1 MPDFRILATT
11 QLTDGAAVDLRPQWN
26 VDARSIVFER
36 QAGDGSEL
44 WMLRFAPK
52 GPPTCQPLVLC
63 NAGAHRVRGRAAF
76 FAQDDFAF
84 VSDRSGQLAI
94 WRANLGSRSVV
105 PLTQPVADE
114 SDYGPATAPDA
125 HGRFLFFRTIGHGRP
140 HLFEGRLGRGIQP
153 LTIGADE
160 ADQAWF
166 LPGAREIVFHSRRH
180 GVSAAWRQEA
190 AHSAVA
196 TQLGDVDEKTN
207 FVTPFPSPDGRHV
220 AFTSAAGGT
229 SQVWVMRADG
239 THRQQLTDGP
249 EPACFPA
256 WSPTGKD
263 IVFVRGDPLAARPS
277 GVLERLTVLE
287 TVTASVAA

>member
-1 MPDFRILATT
+1 MPDFRILATK

-26 VDARSIVFER
+26 IDARSIVFER
-36 QAGDGSEL
+36 LAGGGSEL
-44 WMLRFAPK
+44 WILRL
-52 GPPTCQPLVLC
+52 GPTGLPACEPLGLC
-63 NAGAHRVRGRAAF
+63 NAGARRVRGRAAF

-94 WRANLGSRSVV
+94 WRANLANHSVV

-125 HGRFLFFRTIGHGRP
+125 HGRFLFFRTVGGGKP

-153 LTIGADE
+153 LTVGAAD

-196 TQLGDVDEKTN
+196 TRLGDVDEATN
-207 FVTPFPSPDGRHV
+207 FVTPFPSPDGSHI
-220 AFTSAAGGT
+220 AFTSAAGGVN
-229 SQVWVMRADG
+229 QVWVMRIDG
-239 THRQQLTDGP
+239 SHRQCLTDGP
-249 EPACFPA
+249 APACFPA
-256 WSPTGKD
+256 WSPSGKD
-263 IVFVRGDPLAARPS
+263 IVFVRGDPLASPPS
-277 GVLERLTVLE
+277 GALVRLSLAQ
-287 TVTASVAA
+287 TVTAEVD

>member
-1 MPDFRILATT
+1 MPDFRILATK

-36 QAGDGSEL
+36 LAGSGSEL
-44 WMLRFAPK
+44 WILRIGAAGLPA
-52 GPPTCQPLVLC
+52 CEPLGLC

-94 WRANLGSRSVV
+94 WRANLANRTVA
-105 PLTQPVADE
+105 PLSQPVVDE

-125 HGRFLFFRTIGHGRP
+125 HGRFLFFRTIGSGKP

-153 LTIGADE
+153 LTIGAAE

-166 LPGAREIVFHSRRH
+166 LPSAREIVFHSKRH

-190 AHSAVA
+190 THAAVA
-196 TQLGDVDEKTN
+196 TRLGDVDEVTN
-207 FVTPFPSPDGRHV
+207 FVTPFPSPDGSHV
-220 AFTSAAGGT
+220 AFTSAADGM
-229 SQVWVMRADG
+229 SQVWVMRVDG
-239 THRQQLTDGP
+239 SHRQRLTEGP

-256 WSPTGKD
+256 WSPSGKD
-263 IVFVRGDPLAARPS
+263 IVFVRGDPLGSQPS
-277 GVLERLTVLE
+277 GVLVRLSLAE
-287 TVTASVAA
+287 TVMADVE